1 MKATR
6 GNISLRKVMIRGQS
20 DPMLV
25 KSELVH
31 FKHNLFGSWTQ
42 SYPAFHLKE
51 TSIFHYS
58 LILLIISSLACEES
72 FSRPEVSF
80 ILLFEMSAPF
90 SFPLAL
96 SFFFF
101 NL

>member
-20 DPMLV
+20 DPTLV

-31 FKHNLFGSWTQ
+31 FKHNLFGSRTQ
-42 SYPAFHLKE
+42 SCPAFHLKE

-90 SFPLAL
+90 SFPLAP